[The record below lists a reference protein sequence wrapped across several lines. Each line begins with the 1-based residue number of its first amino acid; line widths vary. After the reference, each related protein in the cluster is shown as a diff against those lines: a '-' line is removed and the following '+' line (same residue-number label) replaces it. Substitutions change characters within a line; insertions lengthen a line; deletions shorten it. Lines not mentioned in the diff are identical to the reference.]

1 MGKDRLFGK
10 KTLNVGGFLDE
21 FEKDD
26 IKRKVD
32 IVRLFEHFGIRLKKK
47 GKGYVGLCPWHN
59 DKNPSLSVTRETG
72 IYHCFSCHES
82 GDHFTRGEGHCRDGA

>member
-1 MGKDRLFGK
+1 MAKDRLLGK
-10 KTLNVGGFLDE
+10 KTLHIGGFLDE

-47 GKGYVGLCPWHN
+47 SPKLDRLFHEYYDDLR
-59 DKNPSLSVTRETG
+59 DKMVP
-72 IYHCFSCHES
+72 H
-82 GDHFTRGEGHCRDGA
+82 